1 MALIALQAAL
11 QLAPALLIG
20 EMVDEALAAAPDNG
34 QITALFFA
42 MVALFVAAALTSLG
56 VAYLSLA
63 VGQGVML
70 DVRDALHARLQRLSV
85 GFYTST
91 RTGEILSR
99 LSTDVNSV
107 QETVTGPLMGM
118 VTNLFALGIAAALM
132 FSLNWRLAL
141 LAVLVLAVW
150 VVPTG
155 LVGAR
160 MRRLQARW
168 QAEAATMSAHL
179 EETLS
184 VSGAMLVKAFGRQ
197 RLEAERFG
205 RSNRALQRL
214 AVRRLLLGRS
224 FAVATQLVGSVGIV
238 LVYWLGSRAVAQGDV
253 TIGSVVAFAVITQRL
268 FRPFS
273 VVAHAQVTLHAA
285 LAVFERVFEY
295 LDLPVEVDE
304 RPGAAPLRQPRG
316 QVAFEGVGF
325 RYPSADAPALA
336 DVSFAIE
343 PGQIVA
349 LVGPS
354 GAGKT
359 TASYL
364 LQRFYD
370 PDAGRVLLDGRD
382 LRDVTRGSLASAV
395 GAVMQETSLFHASLA
410 QNIRYGRLDASDFE
424 VRAAAGA
431 AGLDALVAHLSEG
444 LDTVVGERGYRLS
457 GGEKQRVAIA
467 RAVLKDPAVLILDEA
482 TASLDSRL
490 EREVHEAM
498 GRLARGRTT
507 LVIAHRL
514 STVASADAIL
524 VLDGGR
530 LVERGDAPRPA
541 GGGRPLRRALSRAA
555 PGAAGRGAARRRPA
569 SPRARRPRRLRR
581 ASPAGRLVGGAPR
594 WVLRTRLGRSARR
607 LLRLRPRRSS
617 AASARR
623 APGAPP
629 APDCGPL
636 LLAAPDHE

>member
-1 MALIALQAAL
+1 MTRRSAELFRPYLWQVVPLLALIALASGL

-20 EMVDEALAAAPDNG
+20 EMVDEALEAVPDTG
-34 QITALFFA
+34 RITWLFGA
-42 MVALFVAAALTSLG
+42 MVTLLVAAALTSLG
-56 VAYLSLA
+56 VAYLGLT

-70 DVRDALHARLQRLSV
+70 DVRDALHSHLQRLSV

-107 QETVTGPLMGM
+107 QQTVTGPLTGLA
-118 VTNLFALGIAAALM
+118 TNLFALLVAAALM

-150 VVPTG
+150 TVPTG

-197 RLEAERFG
+197 ELEAERFG

-214 AVRRLLLGRS
+214 ALRRLLLGRV
-224 FAVATQLVGSVGIV
+224 FAVVTQLIGSVGIV
-238 LVYWLGSRAVAQGDV
+238 LVYWLGSRAVAQGEV

-273 VVAHAQVTLHAA
+273 VVAHTQVTLHAA

-295 LDLPVEVDE
+295 LDLPVEVEE
-304 RPGAAPLRQPRG
+304 RPGAIALPQPRG
-316 QVAFEGVGF
+316 AIAFEGVRF
-325 RYPSADAPALA
+325 RYPAADAAALA

-343 PGQIVA
+343 PGQIAA

-359 TASYL
+359 TVTYL

-370 PDAGRVLLDGRD
+370 PEAGRVMLDGHD
-382 LRDVTRGSLASAV
+382 LRDVTRESLASAV
-395 GAVMQETSLFHASLA
+395 GAVMQETSLFHATLA
-410 QNIRYGRLDASDFE
+410 ENIRYGRLDASDVE
-424 VRAAAGA
+424 VRAAASA
-431 AGLDALVAHLSEG
+431 AGLDALVAHLADG

-457 GGEKQRVAIA
+457 GGEKQRVSIA
-467 RAVLKDPAVLILDEA
+467 RAVLKDPPVLILDEA

-490 EREVHEAM
+490 EREVREAM

-514 STVASADAIL
+514 STVVDADVIL
-524 VLDGGR
+524 VLDEGR
-530 LVERGDAPRPA
+530 LVERGTHRELLAEDGLYAALYRAQLATEHGTAPAEQRP
-541 GGGRPLRRALSRAA
+541 
-555 PGAAGRGAARRRPA
+555 
-569 SPRARRPRRLRR
+569 SPRTPPEPTPR
-581 ASPAGRLVGGAPR
+581 GV
-594 WVLRTRLGRSARR
+594 
-607 LLRLRPRRSS
+607 
-617 AASARR
+617 
-623 APGAPP
+623 
-629 APDCGPL
+629 
-636 LLAAPDHE
+636 